1 MLPLLKLIKGGGFN
15 IFAMAETIGGTNV
28 PNRIV
33 PYTTDDTYATHDEQY
48 GRGGYRSVATVDE
61 MNAISTKRRKDGM
74 LVKVIATNTF
84 YTLKNNKFVEE
95 NFTGTGSATLK
106 YIQVDR
112 TQLDAI
118 ISDEPDDSAKII
130 ALFGQTNLDRMFT
143 EDGCPIEV
151 LNAGGSGISIYT
163 KCVMKSVADSVY
175 TIGIPLEAYN
185 YCYLLMKNGSNYE
198 LSSGRYMTF
207 DFTISSGS
215 TNAPQTRI
223 VYDALSLKAGVYV
236 TGLQFGAI
244 EVRTNKSV
252 TSGEVTEVANILA
265 AWKAKKVVISND
277 ESGNEKYHGIV
288 NNIFVTG
295 GKTTITIQNSE
306 GYLKAFSYDSA
317 ATTKTWTIETLSSG
331 SSPVEEQ
338 IYAFTSVG
346 LFNVNRGST
355 VYNLNVADLA
365 LFKSLFNGG
374 WRTKKLYYL
383 YDDGEYTSL
392 VPMSIYGALDI
403 SFEDAYGMGQ
413 PIQIGIVNAL
423 GQVLSDE
430 LMIIN
435 ENTVSTNLNGAYV
448 YSSSAVAVSSS
459 FGSNGYTKFN
469 NGLLIQWGSTTGGNN
484 KSVYFPV
491 AFANTNYIVTTT
503 SQDTSSNLVIKNA
516 ISSKYTTY
524 FKLYSNYINTNPS
537 AGTAGSNLYWLAVG
551 TWR

>member
-1 MLPLLKLIKGGGFN
+1 
-15 IFAMAETIGGTNV
+15 MAETIGGTNV

-48 GRGGYRSVATVDE
+48 GRGGYRAVATVDE
-61 MNAISTKRRKDGM
+61 MNAISTERRKDGM

-95 NFTGTGSATLK
+95 NFTGTGGATLK

-198 LSSGRYMTF
+198 LSSGRYLTF
-207 DFTISSGS
+207 DLTISSGS

-244 EVRTNKSV
+244 EARTNKSV
-252 TSGEVTEVANILA
+252 TSGEVTEVANILT

-355 VYNLNVADLA
+355 VYNLNAADLA

-469 NGLLIQWGSTTGGNN
+469 NGLLIQWGNTIGGNN

-537 AGTAGSNLYWLAVG
+537 AGTAGSSLYWLAVG